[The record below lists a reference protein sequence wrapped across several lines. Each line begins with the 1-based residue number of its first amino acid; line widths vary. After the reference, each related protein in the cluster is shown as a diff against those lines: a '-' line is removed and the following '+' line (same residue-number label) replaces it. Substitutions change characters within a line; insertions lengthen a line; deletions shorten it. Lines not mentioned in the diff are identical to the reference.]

1 MNVGDL
7 LDAPVLGPDG
17 AAVGTVVDVRFAL
30 EVPDDGDGDPGG
42 DREREQDR
50 EQERPLSEH
59 VAGDAVGRARLV
71 GLLVNPRG
79 GGSLLGYERTG
90 VDAPWPVPQL
100 VRRRHRGTFL
110 VRWDDVAELADPG
123 PRGAPVT
130 VRLRAGYERRS
141 PEL

>member
-7 LDAPVLGPDG
+7 FDAPVLGPDG
-17 AAVGTVVDVRFAL
+17 AAVGTVVDMRFAL
-30 EVPDDGDGDPGG
+30 EIPDDGDGDGDPGG
-42 DREREQDR
+42 DRDR

-71 GLLVNPRG
+71 GLLVDPRG

-90 VDAPWPVPQL
+90 VDAPWPVAQL

-123 PRGAPVT
+123 ARGAPVT